1 MDAGITEDKTMEK
14 NSLVCRLVRI
24 ETVCYGRAS
33 LLVFDWDGPKP
44 EAGQFFL
51 VRPEGAAVFLPR
63 PLSVAICRSNDRKWR
78 VSFLVARRGKGTDE
92 LLSMRKDERARL
104 TGPLGNRWADFLPP
118 ADSYRRPP
126 WSPSAEHYVRWEKPR
141 PLGLVAGG
149 AGIAPIGFLRRE
161 LLRSSVPYRLLA
173 GFRGGREGLS
183 TLAALDIRGEKDDLV
198 SEDGAGGESG
208 LVTDYL
214 KAWEFAAVFACG
226 PGPMMR
232 TVAALCRSADVPCFV
247 SLEEHMACGAGAC
260 LGCSVPTVSGNK
272 RCCSDGPIFNAE
284 EVFFDEL

>member
-14 NSLVCRLVRI
+14 KSLVCRLVKRS
-24 ETVCYGRAS
+24 ELTGGVA
-33 LLVFDWDGPKP
+33 LLKFDWGGPKP
-44 EAGQFFL
+44 DAGQFFL
-51 VRPEGAAVFLPR
+51 VRPEDATVFLAR
-63 PLSVAICRSNDRKWR
+63 PLSVANFSEDELSGRH
-78 VSFLVARRGKGTDE
+78 VYFLAAKRGKGMEE
-92 LLSMRKDERARL
+92 LLAMRIGEKARL
-104 TGPLGNRWADFLPP
+104 TGPLGNRWADFLTKKSS
-118 ADSYRRPP
+118 ADSANKDGGQP
-126 WSPSAEHYVRWEKPR
+126 V
-141 PLGLVAGG
+141 LVAGG
-149 AGIAPIGFLRRE
+149 IGIAPIAFLYRE
-161 LLRSSVPYRLLA
+161 HLLRSIVLFLA
-173 GFRGGREGLS
+173 GFRSGGEGLAI
-183 TLAALDIRGEKDDLV
+183 LDALDIDKNVLTLV
-198 SEDGAGGESG
+198 SEDGTSGESG

-214 KAWEFAAVFACG
+214 KAREFAAVYVCG

>member
-1 MDAGITEDKTMEK
+1 MNADAGKK
-14 NSLVCRLVRI
+14 SLECRLVRI
-24 ETVCYGRAS
+24 ETVCYGSSA
-33 LLVFDWDGPKP
+33 LLVFDWDGPTP
-44 EAGQFFL
+44 AAGQFFL
-51 VRPEGAAVFLPR
+51 VRPEGSTVFLPR
-63 PLSVAICRSNDRKWR
+63 PLSVAAFRYNRAYGNR
-78 VSFLVARRGKGTDE
+78 VTFLVSKRGKGTEE
-92 LLSMRKDERARL
+92 LLSMRKDDWARL
-104 TGPLGNRWADFLPP
+104 TGPLGKRWADFLPP
-118 ADSYRRPP
+118 ADSYRRPHEFP
-126 WSPSAEHYVRWEKPR
+126 PPVPYVRWEKPR

-173 GFRGGREGLS
+173 GFRKGREGLS
-183 TLAALDIRGEKDDLV
+183 TLAALDIRGEKDDIV
-198 SEDGAGGESG
+198 SEDGERGERG

-232 TVAALCRSADVPCFV
+232 TAAALCRSADVPCFV

-284 EVFFDEL
+284 DVFFDEL